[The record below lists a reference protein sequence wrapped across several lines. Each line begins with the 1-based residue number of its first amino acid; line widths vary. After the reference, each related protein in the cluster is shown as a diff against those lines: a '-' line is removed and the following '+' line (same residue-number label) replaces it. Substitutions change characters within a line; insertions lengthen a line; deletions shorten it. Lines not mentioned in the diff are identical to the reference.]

1 MVNVLIL
8 FFTEI
13 NMELKKAILDARR
26 FSIYILLI
34 LISFY
39 FLSGVY
45 SIPQNQIGVHQRFG
59 KIINQNVNPGMH
71 YALPWPIDRIDKVP
85 VTVIKRI
92 LIDDFS
98 DNYENKSTPYVFRQ
112 MTGLAS
118 CCISGDNN
126 IVNIFCA
133 VQYGISNPAKYLFSV
148 KNNDKLLRDVFCNT
162 IIKCLAKLSV
172 DEMLTFGKKH
182 IENTLKAEVQK
193 KLNDLDCGL
202 MISFVELRNVQ
213 PPVVVQG
220 AFDDVINSKIDKR
233 KIVSQDESYRNE
245 KIPQA
250 KATANK
256 MIQQAQTYKIENIS
270 KAQGQTQ
277 RFLDQLRAYEKSE
290 EITKKRLYLDFIKEI
305 FPTIEKAYII
315 ESADG
320 KNPANIKIFSGK

>member
-1 MVNVLIL
+1 
-8 FFTEI
+8 
-13 NMELKKAILDARR
+13 MEMKKAILNASS

-34 LISFY
+34 LILLY
-39 FLSGVY
+39 LLSGTY
-45 SIPQNQIGVHQRFG
+45 SVPQNQIGVHQRFG
-59 KIINQNVNPGMH
+59 KIVNQNVSPGMH
-71 YALPWPIDRIDKVP
+71 YALPWPIDRVDKVP
-85 VTVIKRI
+85 VKVIKRI

-98 DNYENKSTPYVFRQ
+98 NNYEGKSIPYVFKQ
-112 MTGLAS
+112 MTGLTP

-148 KNNDKLLRDVFCNT
+148 KNNEKLLRDVFCNA
-162 IIKCLAKLSV
+162 IIKCLAGLSV
-172 DEMLTFGKKH
+172 DEILTFGKKH
-182 IENTLKAEVQK
+182 IENTLKTEAQK

-233 KIVSQDESYRNE
+233 KIVSQAESYRNE
-245 KIPQA
+245 KLPQA
-250 KATANK
+250 KAAANK

-277 RFLDQLRAYEKSE
+277 RFLDQLKAYEKSE

-315 ESADG
+315 ENADG